1 MKANHVLAA
10 VAVALCFTA
19 CSKNDGPETLIP
31 AERKSVENLDVTNY
45 GKWTYINLMG
55 VNQHHAID
63 HVHVCKQR
71 YACIIDG
78 KQTQESHCP
87 HAKICT
93 DLLQHH
99 RLAKIRKFIEM
110 VKFSASFQA

>member
-45 GKWTYINLMG
+45 GDTCCA
-55 VNQHHAID
+55 VHASSSEYKRGSD
-63 HVHVCKQR
+63 TCASSSVSGSREPNTEKVCN
-71 YACIIDG
+71 
-78 KQTQESHCP
+78 TSSWP
-87 HAKICT
+87 S
-93 DLLQHH
+93 
-99 RLAKIRKFIEM
+99 
-110 VKFSASFQA
+110 V

>member
-45 GKWTYINLMG
+45 GKWTYINLNTAYSFISRTAMTVSG
-55 VNQHHAID
+55 
-63 HVHVCKQR
+63 
-71 YACIIDG
+71 II
-78 KQTQESHCP
+78 S
-87 HAKICT
+87 
-93 DLLQHH
+93 
-99 RLAKIRKFIEM
+99 
-110 VKFSASFQA
+110 